1 MYIYV
6 WIIHTWSIF
15 HSYAKLPQGRTTNIP
30 GWVPI
35 PKEYAQ
41 VIGDHHLKSLLEDKE
56 LFETTCQISSINM
69 SSLIKYRQYGIS
81 LIKWNM
87 SPVTWNILKFNAG
100 FLTTYFSISHCSW
113 RNSHIGCSSGHSV
126 DIYITMCTTY
136 KHQCRHENNMS
147 TMDGIY
153 ECQVVEYVA

>member
-1 MYIYV
+1 
-6 WIIHTWSIF
+6 
-15 HSYAKLPQGRTTNIP
+15 
-30 GWVPI
+30 
-35 PKEYAQ
+35 
-41 VIGDHHLKSLLEDKE
+41 
-56 LFETTCQISSINM
+56 
-69 SSLIKYRQYGIS
+69 
-81 LIKWNM
+81 M
-87 SPVTWNILKFNAG
+87 SPVTWNILKFDAG